1 MTNLRHLVF
10 LDKKLVSIENR
21 DGTSLNIT
29 SIVDVVGDDLFL
41 FLLESSGVVWICY
54 KPWVKFDETTHLR
67 FVNFK
72 SFEFEATNIFYCSL
86 KHILIVIG
94 REQEYDS
101 MLKFNSYDL
110 LTLMNNYNQ
119 PPQLIQS
126 TPLFPNL
133 NEFKPESNI
142 NIAISECCSIVAIS
156 TENSG
161 IYFYKNYIIPSDDH
175 KLYIIPYQKLFR
187 EKAGMNPNNKS
198 SSSMSLSPL
207 MNKIGAGITGS
218 TVVGNSIKREEESRE
233 YKVEVKKIH
242 LYIIEGVY
250 YLIVVTGYD
259 LVSYNLS
266 EKCLVFK
273 ETSEVEFEV
282 SCKLKNSKFAVYK
295 GNKILIYDVVKGLM
309 KQISTSGS
317 TMVEHPE
324 SVTSSYGINTSNLI
338 NSNNNNNIKLYS
350 FNEYIINCNVD
361 NIFDNN
367 NIILINVYS
376 YLLDITF
383 IAYSYYIP
391 RLVYI
396 VQSMSNLYL
405 FTTNTSAATNKD
417 VLNAGISPNSNILIF
432 ELKNKNIYER
442 IEILIKKRLFK
453 WAIKLAEFEKRP
465 SNEVEEIYKIYADW
479 LYTKNRYN
487 ESIQC
492 YCRSGSSVEPCYV
505 IQKFLIL
512 NSKVYLYKYLYYL
525 HLNNKDNYILTILLI
540 QLLYNINSSIS
551 SYGIGNSLN
560 DISGDNNIGNGRNS
574 SSIGTRESSS
584 GNVNESHGVLSST
597 IIQQGIG
604 AQSNGINENAFSDEE
619 DGLLDNDELGILSD
633 DDIDY
638 KRELYKFLSK
648 FGNTHKKSIKEAI
661 VECRNTNKYEFA
673 SLIAKYQNDSQE
685 LLNILL
691 EDLQDF
697 RGAYELLKKVERKVQ
712 YQAILRHHKILLKH
726 DIDQLLD
733 LICQIFNAEN
743 NVGFGTSMGIRGIS
757 VNSIRGNIGA
767 RTGLGASISA
777 TGVNTRGLGG
787 VADGVGG
794 SSSGAVGSAT
804 SRGMSGT
811 VISGASVFG
820 GNTSLG
826 GNTVI
831 SASSASVSGVSVE
844 ELEES
849 EFEIKLDKII
859 NTFILENEFL
869 KRLLEI
875 FDNKNDSLLLYT
887 IRLNLLLQQYYNLT
901 QSNGSSSG
909 IVNTNVTGEGNGVN
923 GGISTNANTNTYA
936 NANTNANTNG
946 SVNNEDELLKV
957 EDNILKLLNLNNV
970 SSQNELISLLLCLLY
985 NYKRGSIIMSIKM
998 GYYNLPLILLDNQND
1013 NINLLEYVFNYGY
1026 NEPILYINML
1036 KLLLK

>member
-101 MLKFNSYDL
+101 MFKFNSYDL
-110 LTLMNNYNQ
+110 LTLMNNYDQ
-119 PPQLIQS
+119 APQLIQS

-187 EKAGMNPNNKS
+187 EKAAMNLNNIAGSSMSVSPMTNIVGS
-198 SSSMSLSPL
+198 SSS
-207 MNKIGAGITGS
+207 GS
-218 TVVGNSIKREEESRE
+218 TIVGNNVKREEESRDC
-233 YKVEVKKIH
+233 KVVVKKIH

-250 YLIVVTGYD
+250 YLIVVTGYE

-266 EKCLVFK
+266 ENCLVFK
-273 ETSEVEFEV
+273 ETSEVELEV
-282 SCKLKNSKFAVYK
+282 SCKLNNNKFAIYK
-295 GNKILIYDVVKGLM
+295 GNKILIYDVLKGLM

-317 TMVEHPE
+317 TMVEQPE
-324 SVTSSYGINTSNLI
+324 SLTSSYGINTSNRI

-396 VQSMSNLYL
+396 VQSMNNLYL
-405 FTTNTSAATNKD
+405 FTTNTNAGTNKD
-417 VLNAGISPNSNILIF
+417 VLNTGITSNSNILIF

-442 IEILIKKRLFK
+442 IEILIKKRLFN

-465 SNEVEEIYKIYADW
+465 ANEVEEIYKIYADW

-492 YCRSGSSVEPCYV
+492 YCRSGSAVEPCYV

-540 QLLYNINSSIS
+540 QLLYNINSTIGSNGS
-551 SYGIGNSLN
+551 SKSVN
-560 DISGDNNIGNGRNS
+560 DISGNNNIG
-574 SSIGTRESSS
+574 IS
-584 GNVNESHGVLSST
+584 GNVNNESHGVLSST

-604 AQSNGINENAFSDEE
+604 SQSNVINENGLSDEE
-619 DGLLDNDELGILSD
+619 DGLLTNDELGILSD

-638 KRELYKFLSK
+638 KKELYKFLSK

-673 SLIAKYQNDSQE
+673 SLIANYQNDSQE

-712 YQAILRHHKILLKH
+712 YQAILRHHKILLKY

-743 NVGFGTSMGIRGIS
+743 NVGISTSISSRGVLANNVGS
-757 VNSIRGNIGA
+757 NLGS
-767 RTGLGASISA
+767 RTGLGGSNSII
-777 TGVNTRGLGG
+777 GVNTRGLGG
-787 VADGVGG
+787 LGDGVGG
-794 SSSGAVGSAT
+794 SSSAAVGSAT
-804 SRGMSGT
+804 NRGMAGTVVSGT
-811 VISGASVFG
+811 SMFGGTSIGG

-826 GNTVI
+826 GNTGM
-831 SASSASVSGVSVE
+831 SASSASVSGE
-844 ELEES
+844 EVEES
-849 EFEIKLDKII
+849 ECEIKLDKII

-887 IRLNLLLQQYYNLT
+887 IRLNLLVQQYYNLT
-901 QSNGSSSG
+901 QSNGSSNSNSSSNG
-909 IVNTNVTGEGNGVN
+909 NSNSSINGGGSSGNGQAN
-923 GGISTNANTNTYA
+923 GNGQENGVNANTNT
-936 NANTNANTNG
+936 NATTNNSA
-946 SVNNEDELLKV
+946 NNEDELLKV

>member
-10 LDKKLVSIENR
+10 LEKKLVSIENR
-21 DGTSLNIT
+21 DGKSLNIT
-29 SIVDVVGDDLFL
+29 NIVDVVGDELFL
-41 FLLESSGVVWICY
+41 FLLESTGVVWICY

-67 FVNFK
+67 FVSFK
-72 SFEFEATNIFYCSL
+72 SFEFEATNIFYCPL

-101 MLKFNSYDL
+101 MLKFNTYDL
-110 LTLMNNYNQ
+110 LTLMNNYDQ
-119 PPQLIQS
+119 EPQMIQS

-156 TENSG
+156 TESRG
-161 IYFYKNYIIPSDDH
+161 IYFYKNYVIPSDDN
-175 KLYIIPYQKLFR
+175 KLYIIPYQKL
-187 EKAGMNPNNKS
+187 
-198 SSSMSLSPL
+198 
-207 MNKIGAGITGS
+207 
-218 TVVGNSIKREEESRE
+218 E

-242 LYIIEGVY
+242 LYIVEGAY
-250 YLIVVTGYD
+250 YLIVVTEYE
-259 LVSYNLS
+259 LVSYNLT
-266 EKCLVFK
+266 ENCLVFK
-273 ETSEVEFEV
+273 ETSEVKLEV
-282 SCKLKNSKFAVYK
+282 SCKLKSNKFAVYK
-295 GNKILIYDVVKGLM
+295 GNKIQIYDVVKGLI

-317 TMVEHPE
+317 TVVEQAE
-324 SVTSSYGINTSNLI
+324 SPTNTYGLNTSNRI

-396 VQSMSNLYL
+396 VQSMNNLYL
-405 FTTNTSAATNKD
+405 FTTNTNAGTNKD
-417 VLNAGISPNSNILIF
+417 VLNAGISATSNILIF

-465 SNEVEEIYKIYADW
+465 LNEVEEIYKIYADW

-492 YCRSGSSVEPCYV
+492 YCRSGSAVEPCYV

-525 HLNNKDNYILTILLI
+525 HMNNKDNYILTILLI
-540 QLLYNINSSIS
+540 QLLYNINSTVSINGS
-551 SYGIGNSLN
+551 GNS
-560 DISGDNNIGNGRNS
+560 IVAGNM
-574 SSIGTRESSS
+574 
-584 GNVNESHGVLSST
+584 
-597 IIQQGIG
+597 
-604 AQSNGINENAFSDEE
+604 SDE
-619 DGLLDNDELGILSD
+619 
-633 DDIDY
+633 DIDY
-638 KRELYKFLSK
+638 KKELYKFLSK

-673 SLIAKYQNDSQE
+673 SLIASYQNDTQE

-697 RGAYELLKKVERKVQ
+697 RSAYELLKKVERKVQ

-733 LICQIFNAEN
+733 LICQIFNAEI
-743 NVGFGTSMGIRGIS
+743 M
-757 VNSIRGNIGA
+757 
-767 RTGLGASISA
+767 
-777 TGVNTRGLGG
+777 
-787 VADGVGG
+787 
-794 SSSGAVGSAT
+794 SSSSV
-804 SRGMSGT
+804 
-811 VISGASVFG
+811 SGAS
-820 GNTSLG
+820 
-826 GNTVI
+826 
-831 SASSASVSGVSVE
+831 AEDVE
-844 ELEES
+844 EVEC
-849 EFEIKLDKII
+849 EIKLDRII

-901 QSNGSSSG
+901 HSNGSGGSTVVSNSNANG
-909 IVNTNVTGEGNGVN
+909 STNSNSTNSN
-923 GGISTNANTNTYA
+923 STNSNSTNADVNGNSANCTTNSNSTNGDAMINTGVS
-936 NANTNANTNG
+936 NTNG
-946 SVNNEDELLKV
+946 TMSSNGNNNISSNNEDELLKI

-1026 NEPILYINML
+1026 NEPILYVNML